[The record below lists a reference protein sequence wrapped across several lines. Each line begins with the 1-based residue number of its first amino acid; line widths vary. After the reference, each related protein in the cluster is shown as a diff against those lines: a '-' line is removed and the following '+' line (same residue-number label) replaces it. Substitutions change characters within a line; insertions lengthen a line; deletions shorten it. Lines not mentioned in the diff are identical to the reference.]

1 MKLFYSCIGRSR
13 SFLSCPWGLIKGK
26 TNKTFSPATNG
37 YFELVM
43 PGRHFLMLLCFMLFG
58 VGISRSQ
65 SREIG
70 TANNQTF
77 TPLSIGDKIPD
88 ALWEMPLQVAYH
100 PEGKETIHLSE
111 YKDKLII
118 LDFWATWC
126 GTCLEAFP
134 KIAELNRKFK
144 NDLVILP
151 VNGKYTKDTKSKIE
165 KVFDRFYQ
173 RTGYKL
179 NLPYIWEDS
188 TLSQL
193 FQHVTIPH
201 LIWLDGQGK
210 VLTFT
215 HAGELN
221 EVNIERYLQTKEL
234 PKYVKNDMPS
244 FVQGLPLSK
253 QLEFKDLG
261 HGVRQSTFTGYIEG
275 IGTES
280 GNYYRTDEYAMF
292 RVTNYPISYLFT
304 ISNSEIL
311 SDMKNSQ
318 IVFDERLSTEFVQ
331 EYRSPNSYD
340 AYCFELVSTDS
351 ISPKIAMRGLQRQLN
366 EYFQVALKK
375 ISKEVPILIVKESKE
390 VYRLRS
396 RHSFSE
402 IQYHNDGKVKRM
414 QRLMLGALL
423 EYLSTEGKIH
433 IDDSNLKISDR
444 LDIDI
449 PDTLSLD
456 NKNEIISFLRSL
468 GLEVSETFGV
478 VEFALFE
485 PFN

>member
-1 MKLFYSCIGRSR
+1 MFGGS
-13 SFLSCPWGLIKGK
+13 LIQAQ
-26 TNKTFSPATNG
+26 S
-37 YFELVM
+37 
-43 PGRHFLMLLCFMLFG
+43 
-58 VGISRSQ
+58 VGAR
-65 SREIG
+65 
-70 TANNQTF
+70 TANGSKDIK
-77 TPLSIGDKIPD
+77 PLSIGDQVPEE
-88 ALWEMPLQVAYH
+88 LWNLPLQVVNH
-100 PEGKETIHLSE
+100 PDGKETIHLSE
-111 YKDKLII
+111 YKEKLII

-126 GTCLEAFP
+126 STCLESFP

-144 NDLVILP
+144 DELVILP
-151 VNGKYTKDTKSKIE
+151 VNGKYTKDTRSRVE

-179 NLPYIWEDS
+179 DLPYIWEDS

-193 FQHVTIPH
+193 FEHVTIPH
-201 LIWLDGQGK
+201 LVWLDAQGE

-244 FVQGLPLSK
+244 FVKELPLSK

-261 HGVRQSTFTGYIEG
+261 HGLQQSTFTGYIEG

-280 GNYYRTDEYAMF
+280 GNYYHTDGYAMF
-292 RVTNYPISYLFT
+292 RVTNYPLYYLFT

-318 IVFDERLSTEFVQ
+318 IVFDKRLSTEFAQ
-331 EYRSPNSYD
+331 EYRSPNAYD

-351 ISPKIAMRGLQRQLN
+351 ISPKIAMKSLQSKLN
-366 EYFQVALKK
+366 EYFQVTLKK
-375 ISKEVPILIVKESKE
+375 ISKEVPILTVKDSKE
-390 VYRLRS
+390 VQRLRS
-396 RHSFSE
+396 RHSLSE

-414 QRLMLGALL
+414 QRHMLGALL
-423 EYLSTEGKIH
+423 EYLSTEGKIY
-433 IDDSNLKISDR
+433 IDDSNLTRSDR

-449 PDTLSLD
+449 PDTLNLD
-456 NKNEIISFLRSL
+456 NKNDIINFLRSL
-468 GLEVSETFGV
+468 GLEVSETFGA
-478 VEFALFE
+478 VEFAVFE
-485 PFN
+485 PID